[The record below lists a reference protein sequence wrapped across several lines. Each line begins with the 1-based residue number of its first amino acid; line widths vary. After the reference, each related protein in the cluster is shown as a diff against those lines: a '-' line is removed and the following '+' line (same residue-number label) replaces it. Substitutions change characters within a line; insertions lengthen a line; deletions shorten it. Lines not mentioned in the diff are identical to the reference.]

1 LFGLIDVN
9 GVGIYYVD
17 DASNT
22 LNLFH

>member
-1 LFGLIDVN
+1 LFGLIDVK